1 MHAILPFRC
10 LFRVLFYNCC
20 ITIMRPFFAC
30 LYRYRYTGKT
40 KAIQPL
46 ICPAV
51 SQRPFLHLCLPCSEQ
66 QLWEKQMAADW
77 GSFVALTLNTLWK
90 RTLSCSVGQ
99 RNQGRRFM
107 AGKRSLF
114 QVVALSHWLSP
125 LPRAQN
131 IEGLVLFYFNLLSV
145 NNTF

>member
-51 SQRPFLHLCLPCSEQ
+51 SQRPFLHRCFPCSEQ

-114 QVVALSHWLSP
+114 QVWLFLTGFLLCP
-125 LPRAQN
+125 
-131 IEGLVLFYFNLLSV
+131 GLKTLRGWSCFYFILLSV